1 MKYVNFS
8 EMENKVKDIQESL
21 ICKQKQVEELEK
33 AVAETSRGVEA
44 GQNQVR
50 GLQEELKMQEQ
61 SHLAVTRDYQLQ
73 LDILN
78 KVHLH
83 QSNFYLLVFSWTLK
97 S

>member
-1 MKYVNFS
+1 MKSIHFS
-8 EMENKVKDIQESL
+8 EMETKVKDIQESL
-21 ICKQKQVEELEK
+21 ICKQRQVEELEK

-61 SHLAVTRDYQLQ
+61 SHMAVTRDYQLQ

-83 QSNFYLLVFSWTLK
+83 QSNFKVIFFR
-97 S
+97 